1 MTYLPQ
7 VRDQLVSVPTQRRRR
22 RAWPALVT
30 FLGVGPLLAA
40 GALAAT
46 GVIGPNPDPKRGAG
60 APIASSARLLDLR
73 VPDPAG
79 GPPWGLQT
87 LQTTRGTTCI
97 ETGRVVDGKLGTLAQ
112 DGTFQALPAGQGF
125 ASCVANDGA
134 GNAFVGIST
143 ATTASGPSAKPSCST
158 DSGSSP
164 LPSCSAQEQ
173 RRVMYGLLGPEATA
187 IVWRDRGTLHKQAVT
202 PPEGAYLIVMAS
214 QPKRGGYTIGKM
226 PAVGYAIRRI
236 DYRDAPSC
244 RGTGTG
250 RPANCPL
257 VGYVAK
263 GAPRPDTVRR
273 KLDVQVRG
281 SRIKVSF
288 PAPVAIRDAS
298 ASYTATVHFDRGEGC
313 KGVGTMAATDRDY
326 AVGDRVALTLTLPRC
341 KGKVSGT
348 VFYSPGG
355 AHGGGMTPAPGDP
368 DNRTIGTFTTE
379 TQ

>member
-7 VRDQLVSVPTQRRRR
+7 VRDQLVSVPTERKRR
-22 RAWPALVT
+22 RAWPALLT

-46 GVIGPNPDPKRGAG
+46 GVIGPSPDPKRGVG

-87 LQTTRGTTCI
+87 VQTTRGTTCI

-112 DGTFQALPAGQGF
+112 DGTFRATPAGQGF
-125 ASCVANDGA
+125 ANCIANDGA
-134 GNAFVGIST
+134 GNAFIGISA
-143 ATTASGPSAKPSCST
+143 ATTASGPSAKPNCGIGTSR
-158 DSGSSP
+158 
-164 LPSCSAQEQ
+164 LPSCPAQEQ
-173 RRVMYGLLGPEATA
+173 RRVMYGLLGPEATT
-187 IVWRDRGTLHKQAVT
+187 IVYRDRGTLHKQAVT
-202 PPEGAYLIVMAS
+202 PPEGAYLIVLVA
-214 QPKRGGYTIGKM
+214 QPKQGGYAIGKM
-226 PAVGYAIRRI
+226 PAVGYTVRRI

-257 VGYVAK
+257 VGFVAK
-263 GAPRPDTVRR
+263 GAPKPDEVRR

-281 SRIKVSF
+281 SRIKVRF

-298 ASYTATVHFDRGEGC
+298 ASYTATVHFNRGEGC
-313 KGVGTMAATDRDY
+313 KGVGAMTATDRDY
-326 AVGDRVALTLTLPRC
+326 AAGDQVELSLTLPRC

-348 VFYSPGG
+348 VSYSPGA
-355 AHGGGMTPAPGDP
+355 AHGGGMPAAPGDP
-368 DNRTIGTFTTE
+368 DNRTIGTFKTE
-379 TQ
+379 TH

>member
-7 VRDQLVSVPTQRRRR
+7 VRDQLVSVPVDRKRR
-22 RAWPALVT
+22 RAWPALLT

-46 GVIGPNPDPKRGAG
+46 GVIGPNPDPKRGVG
-60 APIASSARLLDLR
+60 APVASSARLLDLR

-87 LQTTRGTTCI
+87 VQTTRGTTCV

-112 DGTFQALPAGQGF
+112 DGTFRAIPAGQGF
-125 ASCVANDGA
+125 ANCVANDGA
-134 GNAFVGIST
+134 GNAFIGIS
-143 ATTASGPSAKPSCST
+143 AAMTASGPSTKPTCGIGTSQ
-158 DSGSSP
+158 
-164 LPSCSAQEQ
+164 LPSCPAQEQ

-187 IVWRDRGTLHKQAVT
+187 IVYRDRGTLHKQAVT
-202 PPEGAYLIVMAS
+202 PPEGAYLIVLAA
-214 QPKRGGYTIGKM
+214 QPKQGGYAIGKM
-226 PAVGYAIRRI
+226 PAVGYTVRRI

-257 VGYVAK
+257 VGFVAK
-263 GAPRPDTVRR
+263 GAPKPDDVRR

-281 SRIKVSF
+281 SHIKIRF
-288 PAPVAIRDAS
+288 PASVAIRDAS

-313 KGVGTMAATDRDY
+313 KGVGAMAATDRDY
-326 AVGDRVALTLTLPRC
+326 RVGDRVELTLTLPRC

-348 VFYSPGG
+348 VSYSPGA
-355 AHGGGMTPAPGDP
+355 AHGGGGPPAPGDP
-368 DNRTIGTFTTE
+368 DNRTIGTFTTK